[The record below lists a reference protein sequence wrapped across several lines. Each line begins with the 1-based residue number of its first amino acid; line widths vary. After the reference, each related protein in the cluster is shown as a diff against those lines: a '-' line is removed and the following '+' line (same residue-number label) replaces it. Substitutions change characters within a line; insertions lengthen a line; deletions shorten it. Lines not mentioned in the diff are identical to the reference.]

1 MGYSAMA
8 GGKNLAR
15 GVALM
20 LTSSLMTCVGQLLWK
35 LSADGSLPLLLGGFA
50 LYGAGALTMI
60 FALRCGEL
68 SVLHPM
74 LGAGYVLSFVLG
86 RIFLREAIT
95 VGKVIG
101 LTCIVFGLF
110 FIVRSGVKES

>member
-35 LSADGSLPLLLGGFA
+35 LSADGSLPLLL
-50 LYGAGALTMI
+50 TMI

-74 LGAGYVLSFVLG
+74 LGAGYVLSLLLGSVLLNEPLSSTKLIG
-86 RIFLREAIT
+86 VA
-95 VGKVIG
+95 VIVAG
-101 LTCIVFGLF
+101 LVLLA
-110 FIVRSGVKES
+110 RSGEGGR

>member
-50 LYGAGALTMI
+50 LYGAGALI

-74 LGAGYVLSFVLG
+74 LGAGYVLSLLLGSVLLNEPLSSTKLIG
-86 RIFLREAIT
+86 VA
-95 VGKVIG
+95 VIVAG
-101 LTCIVFGLF
+101 LVLLA
-110 FIVRSGVKES
+110 RSGEGGR

>member
-74 LGAGYVLSFVLG
+74 LGAGYVLSLLLGSVLLNEPLSSTKLFG
-86 RIFLREAIT
+86 VA
-95 VGKVIG
+95 VIVAG
-101 LTCIVFGLF
+101 LVLL
-110 FIVRSGVKES
+110 VRSGEGGR

>member
-50 LYGAGALTMI
+50 LYGTGALTMI

-74 LGAGYVLSFVLG
+74 LGAGYVLSLLLGSVLLNEPLSSTKLIG
-86 RIFLREAIT
+86 VT
-95 VGKVIG
+95 VIVAG
-101 LTCIVFGLF
+101 LVLLA
-110 FIVRSGVKES
+110 RSGEGGR

>member
-20 LTSSLMTCVGQLLWK
+20 LTSSLLTCVGQLLWK

-74 LGAGYVLSFVLG
+74 LGAGYVLSLLLGSVLLNEPLSSTKLIGVAVIVAGLVLLARNGEGG
-86 RIFLREAIT
+86 R
-95 VGKVIG
+95 
-101 LTCIVFGLF
+101 
-110 FIVRSGVKES
+110 

>member
-68 SVLHPM
+68 SVLLNEP
-74 LGAGYVLSFVLG
+74 LSSTKLIGVAVIVAGLVLL
-86 RIFLREAIT
+86 A
-95 VGKVIG
+95 
-101 LTCIVFGLF
+101 
-110 FIVRSGVKES
+110 RSGEGGR